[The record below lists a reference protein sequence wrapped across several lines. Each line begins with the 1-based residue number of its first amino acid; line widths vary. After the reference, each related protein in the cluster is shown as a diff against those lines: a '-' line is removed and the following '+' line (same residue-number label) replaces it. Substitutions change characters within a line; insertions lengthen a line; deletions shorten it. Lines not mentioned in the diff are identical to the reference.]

1 MSGVILRLDSARW
14 REHLRTVVHAVPGI
28 VPVIKGNG
36 YGYGLRRLAE
46 ESARLGVDVVG
57 VGTAREVESVRA
69 AFAGDIVILNPW
81 DPSSTQAGELADDRR
96 VISTVSRISDLERLA
111 ARDQLPG
118 GHSPRGGAGG
128 SSPPESAQPRGG
140 AGSSPPESTRPR
152 VLVELLT
159 SMRRHGL
166 RTDQLGQVPALLEG
180 VEFEGWTIHLPMQS
194 EGRYAEA
201 ERLARAA
208 LEASPG
214 TLWLSHLPP
223 EEAYGLARQLG
234 GAGADPVPVRL
245 RIGTRLWLG
254 EESSRQTM
262 ATVLDVH
269 PIRRGERAGY
279 RQRLCPADGWIL
291 VMAGGT
297 SHGIG
302 MEAPTSATT
311 IRQRAIALATGS
323 LEAAGLALSPYT
335 VNGKKRWFLEPP
347 HMQSSLVFLPAK
359 EQPPAIGEE
368 VPVELRLTTAIVDD
382 ICEA

>member
-1 MSGVILRLDSARW
+1 MSGVVLRLDGARW
-14 REHLRTVVHAVPGI
+14 REHLRTVADAVPGI

-57 VGTAREVESVRA
+57 VGTAREVELVRD
-69 AFAGDIVILNPW
+69 AFPGNIVILNPW
-81 DPSSTQAGELADDRR
+81 DSNSAPAAELASDGR

-111 ARDQLPG
+111 TRDQQPG
-118 GHSPRGGAGG
+118 VP
-128 SSPPESAQPRGG
+128 
-140 AGSSPPESTRPR
+140 RPR

-166 RTDQLGQVPALLEG
+166 RTDQLGRVPALLEG
-180 VEFEGWTIHLPMQS
+180 VEFEGWTIHLPMRA

-208 LEASPG
+208 LEAAPG

-279 RQRLCPADGWIL
+279 RQRICPADGWIL
-291 VMAGGT
+291 VLAGGT

-311 IRQRAIALATGS
+311 VRQRAIALATGS

-359 EQPPAIGEE
+359 EQPPAIGDE